1 MHTEGIHSEEDE
13 GTLMGGYRSIS
24 NDDAI
29 DWLRH
34 PVVLFISPLFLFLPF
49 LTALQTEKKQEV
61 RADPQVVQGKVSIKQ
76 LTQVSVIITK

>member
-34 PVVLFISPLFLFLPF
+34 HVVPFIAPLFLFSF
-49 LTALQTEKKQEV
+49 SDCSADAEKTGSE
-61 RADPQVVQGKVSIKQ
+61 S
-76 LTQVSVIITK
+76 